1 MSFYHRDPDAMRG
14 DGDGVEF
21 LGKAGDVILWHRYLA
36 HSASKNNNPNSPRIA
51 CICRWVHEDLYVPNP
66 GQAGSIAEGTF
77 VAGAKAGRTSYATHI
92 TALDDPARATELRY
106 TAAREVDMWRLWGAA
121 VRGAGPRL

>member
-21 LGKAGDVILWHRYLA
+21 LGAAGDVILWHRYLA
-36 HSASKNNNPNSPRIA
+36 HSASKNNAKMPRIA
-51 CICRWVHEDLYVPNP
+51 CICRWAHEDLYIPNP
-66 GQAGSIAEGTF
+66 GQEGNINEGTF
-77 VAGAKAGRTSYATHI
+77 VPGEKAGRTSYATHI
-92 TALDDPARATELRY
+92 PALDDPVRRTQLRY
-106 TAAREVDMWRLWGAA
+106 TDAREEDMWRLWGAA